1 MYPPPAGQ
9 GLTDEQ
15 AQELDDTFL
24 AGDPFAYFSSRIA
37 SLLVWHDSA
46 PTEGS
51 LPLPQP
57 EQGSIRAEFDA
68 HLQRAAVAGPFRR
81 LDVHSQVAAEALAVR
96 HHAAEALLRL
106 TCARLAPTNSVG
118 SRCLWA
124 EVASGPKQ
132 VPDVIKTLKSR
143 AQESDWSDQLFD
155 ALVESEHRET
165 ARSSPVIL
173 DACNVF
179 CEWLNYAAE
188 LLRPA
193 EIDSLTGH
201 NKVKHGF
208 AVRARSDV
216 RVILMTKPPGDDG
229 SIPLS
234 AVNGP
239 DAVTLFDQL
248 VLELLD
254 KPKVD
259 GHIQGLEL
267 TQLHL
272 KPSALLAEAYM
283 LAMAHGMIHRVAAVE
298 HFAGRD
304 DLEEHQGPPQQPGYQ
319 AIGPRPKDIT
329 NAKTLLGLRL
339 PLTTPPGG
347 QQARS
352 AGFGFRHLFQP
363 FNLKWDDRMN
373 GHVVDDD
380 EDVD

>member
-1 MYPPPAGQ
+1 MYPPPVGQ
-9 GLTDEQ
+9 GLTDEH

-51 LPLPQP
+51 LPKP
-57 EQGSIRAEFDA
+57 EPGSIRAEFDA
-68 HLQRAAVAGPFRR
+68 YLHRAAVAGPFQS
-81 LDVHSQVAAEALAVR
+81 LDVHAQVAAEALAVR

-118 SRCLWA
+118 PKCLWA
-124 EVASGPKQ
+124 EVAAGPRQ
-132 VPDVIKTLKSR
+132 VPEVIKNLKSR
-143 AQESDWSDQLFD
+143 AQEADWSDRLFD

-165 ARSSPVIL
+165 ARRSPVTL
-173 DACNVF
+173 DACKLF
-179 CEWLNYAAE
+179 GEWLSYAAE
-188 LLRPA
+188 LLSPA
-193 EIDSLTGH
+193 EIDSLAGH

-208 AVRARSDV
+208 AVRARADM
-216 RVILMTKPPGDDG
+216 RLMLITKPPGDDG

-234 AVNGP
+234 AVAGP
-239 DAVTLFDQL
+239 DAVTLIDQP

-259 GHIQGLEL
+259 GHPQGLEL

-272 KPSALLAEAYM
+272 KPSELLAETYM
-283 LAMAHGMIHRVAAVE
+283 LAMAHGKIYRVAAVE

-319 AIGPRPKDIT
+319 AIGPRPNDIA
-329 NAKTLLGLRL
+329 NPKTLLGFRF

-352 AGFGFRHLFQP
+352 AGFGFRHGFQP
-363 FNLKWDDRMN
+363 FALKWDDRME